1 MAQATDYTEN
11 KVLEGLINGTQIE
24 LSSGKPYIG
33 LLTSAPTDNT
43 GGVECSGQGYAR
55 VRVGDPSQ
63 GSFVIGTAGSAT
75 NDDEFRWSD
84 AENAWGSITH
94 IALYDAASGGN
105 MLIYGQLTS
114 PVEIGTGDIFKVPP
128 SGFTIQID

>member
-11 KVLEGLINGTQIE
+11 KVLEGLINGTTIQ
-24 LSSGKPYIG
+24 LSSGKPYVG
-33 LLTSAPTDNT
+33 LLTSAPTDSSS
-43 GGVECSGQGYAR
+43 GVECTGTGYGR
-55 VRVGDPSQ
+55 VRVGDPTQ
-63 GSFVIGTAGSAT
+63 GTFVIGTAGSAT
-75 NDDEFRWSD
+75 NDDEFRWND
-84 AENAWGSITH
+84 ALNSWGTITH
-94 IALYDAASGGN
+94 IALYDSETGGN